1 MSWIEEHGIS
11 WRHVGCD
18 EAGRGCLAGPVVAA
32 AVWLPEKYD
41 LPNLTDSKVVNKKN
55 RNRLRTLIEKQAVA
69 FGIGICSPEEI
80 DEHNILWASVLA
92 MHKAL
97 EKVKETPDIILVDGN
112 RFKPF
117 RNWPHQTVVKGDALV
132 AAISAA
138 SILAKTE
145 RDRIMEEYHDLHPQY
160 NWKTNMGYPTIEHRK
175 AIQQLGPTEIHR
187 KSFRLLPEN
196 QQKLF

>member
-1 MSWIEEHGIS
+1 MSWIEDHGIS

-41 LPNLTDSKVVNKKN
+41 LPNLTDSKVVRKKD
-55 RNRLRTLIEKQAVA
+55 RDILRTMIEDQAIS

-80 DEHNILWASVLA
+80 DELNILWASVRA

-97 EKVKETPDIILVDGN
+97 EKIKGTPEIILVDGN

-117 RNWPHQTVVKGDALV
+117 KNWPHRTVVKGDALV

-145 RDRIMEEYHDLHPQY
+145 RDRIMEEYHEIYPQY
-160 NWKTNMGYPTIEHRK
+160 HWKKNMGYPTMEHRE
-175 AIQQLGPTEIHR
+175 AIQQYGVSQIHR
-187 KSFRLLPEN
+187 KSFRLLPEI
-196 QQKLF
+196 QPKLF

>member
-1 MSWIEEHGIS
+1 MSWIEENGLT

-41 LPNLTDSKVVNKKN
+41 LPDLTDSKVVKKKD
-55 RNRLRTLIEKQAVA
+55 RERLRQLILEQAISY
-69 FGIGICSPEEI
+69 GIGICTPEEI

-97 EKVKETPDIILVDGN
+97 DQIKEKPDIILVDGN
-112 RFKPF
+112 RFKTYQD
-117 RNWPHQTVVKGDALV
+117 WKHQMVVKGDALV
-132 AAISAA
+132 PAISAA

-145 RDRIMEEYHDLHPQY
+145 RDRIMEEYHEFHPQY
-160 NWKTNMGYPTIEHRK
+160 NWKTNMGYPTKEHRE
-175 AIQQLGPTEIHR
+175 AIRLYGATDLHR
-187 KSFRLLPEN
+187 KTFRLLPEV
-196 QQKLF
+196 QGKLF